1 MTLNDGG
8 GLYDKYGMIQSV
20 IDDLNRVQVCGYQN
34 MRIIIGCAQRL
45 QALKEGM
52 KKEEMPET
60 EEKREND

>member
-34 MRIIIGCAQRL
+34 MGIIIGCAQRL